1 MKTHIK
7 VIMLI
12 FLSVMILSGCK
23 KEDPTPAND
32 EAPQLTQNINQFIKD
47 VMDQVYLWYKELPDI
62 DIRYEFDS
70 KNYFKKLLY
79 KDDKWSFITDD
90 IKSYENSIEGK
101 ETSYGW
107 SLAFGKFFDTG
118 TIYALVEFVYPGSP
132 AEIAGIKRGDM
143 IYQMNDADITENNYT
158 DLLNSD
164 NVTFTY
170 GKYTDQGITNTVT
183 TTLSS
188 KQLELNPVLFTK
200 IIDEGGHKIGYFLYA
215 QFIDNFD
222 SSIDTVLQHFIDEG
236 VQDVVLD
243 LRYNPGGTSV
253 AAQYLCSALAPA
265 NVVSDGDVLVTLQ
278 WNDKYQQYWEQHA
291 VQNQLEV
298 RLINSV
304 PVKMGLNKLYIL
316 TGQGTASASE
326 LSIVGLEPY
335 MDVVTVG
342 ETTYGKYTGGAIS
355 WKPEDFYTD
364 STYYADFKNW
374 GIYAIMFRYKN
385 TEGYT
390 DFVNGLTPDIEVGDT
405 IVNGIPLGDV
415 NEPLLKA
422 AIEDITGMEIVA
434 KKSAKITQSFNIFD
448 RGFSKYDAYKRELII
463 NDFDKR
469 LIKKQAR

>member
-1 MKTHIK
+1 MN
-7 VIMLI
+7 
-12 FLSVMILSGCK
+12 
-23 KEDPTPAND
+23 E
-32 EAPQLTQNINQFIKD
+32 
-47 VMDQVYLWYKELPDI
+47 VYLWYKELPDI

-70 KNYFKKLLY
+70 KAYFKKLLY
-79 KDDKWSFITDD
+79 KDDKWSYITDD
-90 IKSYENSIEGK
+90 IQSYENSIEGK
-101 ETSYGW
+101 ETSFGW
-107 SLAFGKFFDTG
+107 SLSFGKFLDTG
-118 TIYALVEFVYPGSP
+118 TFFALVEFVYPGTP
-132 AEIAGIKRGDM
+132 AEKAGIKRGDI
-143 IYQMNDADITENNYT
+143 IYQMNGADITENNYT

-164 NVTFTY
+164 NLTFTY
-170 GKYTDQGITNTVT
+170 GKYTSDQGIINTVT

-188 KQLELNPVLFTK
+188 KQLELNPVLFSK

-278 WNDKYQQYWEQHA
+278 WNDKYQQYWEQNG

-316 TGQGTASASE
+316 TGRGTASAAE
-326 LSIVGLEPY
+326 LSIIGLKPY

-355 WKPEDFYTD
+355 WKPEDFYT
-364 STYYADFKNW
+364 
-374 GIYAIMFRYKN
+374 R
-385 TEGYT
+385 
-390 DFVNGLTPDIEVGDT
+390 
-405 IVNGIPLGDV
+405 
-415 NEPLLKA
+415 
-422 AIEDITGMEIVA
+422 
-434 KKSAKITQSFNIFD
+434 
-448 RGFSKYDAYKRELII
+448 
-463 NDFDKR
+463 
-469 LIKKQAR
+469 